1 VEDEIIE
8 NLDLLVNI
16 EVLEQESIW
25 DEALSLKSEVKENE
39 DKP

>member
-1 VEDEIIE
+1 MEDEIIE

-25 DEALSLKSEVKENE
+25 DEALSLKSDVIENE